1 MATLQI
7 IQAGPHAY
15 LDDVEDFL
23 EHLVPRGG
31 AVHEEALDSLLGL
44 LLRPP
49 LDEGLAYGNL
59 GKEEKKYERWFFNRT
74 TIKEHNCRSATG
86 PDTLYSPQKYQ
97 NYSIIIVHLATKFI
111 PQKQFHLHKPILDAD
126 LLLTFQSIQS

>member
-1 MATLQI
+1 MHSPSALTEYVSLNLAGTFLLDPV
-7 IQAGPHAY
+7 QAGPHAY

-59 GKEEKKYERWFFNRT
+59 RKGK
-74 TIKEHNCRSATG
+74 RSKRSG
-86 PDTLYSPQKYQ
+86 
-97 NYSIIIVHLATKFI
+97 F
-111 PQKQFHLHKPILDAD
+111 
-126 LLLTFQSIQS
+126 